1 MDRRFYLVWL
11 GQLVSGIGSALTGF
25 GAAFWVYAET
35 GDSEAWLAL
44 MFGAATVPRLAVTPV
59 LGIVDRF
66 DRRAIMIAA
75 DTAAVLTTVAVIIV
89 WLAGGLQPW
98 HLLLSTIVGGI
109 FAALQK
115 PAYSAGLP
123 TLVDP
128 DDLDRA
134 NGLIQLGPA
143 LEIVIAP
150 GLAAALVAWVGIGS
164 VFAVDLITFV
174 VGIATVAAV
183 RFGAPAETDPE
194 DGDTSYRLSTAASW
208 LLANRRPLVALAVV
222 LALMN
227 VALAGVGIAMVARAQ
242 DLAGEA
248 AVGLGPTAG
257 GLGMVIASLIVGA
270 RGTPSKRRVPA
281 VGAAIAG
288 FGVMLAASVALPSLL
303 LFVICVGL
311 GISVM
316 PFVSATLRT
325 LFQQWI
331 PDRML
336 GRAFG
341 ILGAVTTAAE
351 PLGLAIAVPVVGW
364 SPVGA
369 MTLAGAAVV
378 VLGCVVAT
386 TPLFRPLNDPPS

>member
-1 MDRRFYLVWL
+1 MGRRFYIVWL
-11 GQLVSGIGSALTGF
+11 GQLVSGIGSALTAF

-44 MFGAATVPRLAVTPV
+44 MFGAATVPRVAVTPV
-59 LGIVDRF
+59 LGIVDRY

-75 DTAAVLTTVAVIIV
+75 DTAAVLITVTVIAI
-89 WLAGGLQPW
+89 WLADGLQPW
-98 HLLLSTIVGGI
+98 HLLMSTVVGAL
-109 FAALQK
+109 FAALQR

-134 NGLIQLGPA
+134 NGLLQLGPA

-164 VFAVDLITFV
+164 VFAVDLVTFI
-174 VGIATVAAV
+174 VGIATVAAI
-183 RFGAPAETDPE
+183 RFGTSADTDP
-194 DGDTSYRLSTAASW
+194 GDDETSYRLSTAASW
-208 LLANRRPLVALAVV
+208 LLANRRPLVVLTAV

-227 VALAGVGIAMVARAQ
+227 VALAGVGIAMVARAEE
-242 DLAGEA
+242 LAGA
-248 AVGLGPTAG
+248 AATGLGPTAG
-257 GLGMVIASLIVGA
+257 GLGMIIASLIVGA
-270 RGTPSKRRVPA
+270 RGTPKRRRVPA

-288 FGVMLAASVALPSLL
+288 FGVMLATSVAVASLL
-303 LFVICVGL
+303 LFVVCVGL

-331 PDRML
+331 PDQML
-336 GRAFG
+336 GRSFG

-351 PLGLAIAVPVVGW
+351 PIGLAIAVPVVGW
-364 SPVGA
+364 SAAGA
-369 MTLAGAAVV
+369 MALAGAAVV
-378 VLGCVVAT
+378 LLGCVVAT
-386 TPLFRPLNDPPS
+386 APLFRPLNDPPP